1 MFVFFI
7 ISGQLDLINP
17 YKNVKINFT
26 SKNENRKGV
35 LFTDKQNRLL
45 DIDQNIEI
53 RLRENSCSLKIKVLK
68 YSLVVTGKPKEKKE
82 RRKTL
87 VKTEVKSETQPLD
100 SQHTSPF
107 PFILCTCANLCN
119 RSGNELNAGVSRA
132 AWRRDAEGERRPSG
146 A

>member
-1 MFVFFI
+1 MLGYNMSTCFFFFI

-45 DIDQNIEI
+45 DIDPNIEK

-82 RRKTL
+82 RKKL
-87 VKTEVKSETQPLD
+87 
-100 SQHTSPF
+100 
-107 PFILCTCANLCN
+107 
-119 RSGNELNAGVSRA
+119 
-132 AWRRDAEGERRPSG
+132 W
-146 A
+146 